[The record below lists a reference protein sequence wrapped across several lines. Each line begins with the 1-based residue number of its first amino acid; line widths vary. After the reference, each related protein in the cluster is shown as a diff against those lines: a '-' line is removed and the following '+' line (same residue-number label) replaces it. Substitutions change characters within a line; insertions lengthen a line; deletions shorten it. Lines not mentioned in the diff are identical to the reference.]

1 MIKIN
6 IIERFIIEDKNR
18 VIKRSMTIN
27 KNKMVKRFI
36 HNDKYITWERN
47 KDRQLSLS
55 FIFFVLHFPYII
67 HDYVAYMI
75 FKICGNSITKSICH

>member
-6 IIERFIIEDKNR
+6 IIERFIMGDKNR

-36 HNDKYITWERN
+36 HNDKYIT
-47 KDRQLSLS
+47 
-55 FIFFVLHFPYII
+55 
-67 HDYVAYMI
+67 
-75 FKICGNSITKSICH
+75 